1 MKLRVLSLLC
11 LVLLAFAG
19 AAAARSYSET
29 LAMSC
34 PPLGHGGDSISRGF
48 YVTNYPGN
56 NLAGVVLYYSAT
68 VKGSY
73 YITLTAHRG
82 SFSGPP
88 IGETQ
93 VESVQLPTTSSEAA
107 VYFNFG
113 GAPVT
118 QGDTIA
124 FTQSATGPGS
134 VFFDYGDASPPCTDM
149 FETNGTTSP
158 LDTVRHDTVGL
169 QLFQQP
175 KTTACVA
182 SDTVLCLDNNP
193 GDQRF
198 AVTLAWDDTL
208 GGGGTGVAWAVPLG
222 PLGASN
228 AGWFYTNLPS
238 NPLMLVKIL
247 DGCGIGS
254 GFWVFGLVDTT
265 TGFTLTVHDTK
276 TGNNFTY
283 DNPDGTAATAIQNLD
298 ALPCP

>member
-34 PPLGHGGDSISRGF
+34 PPLGHGGDSLSRGF

-82 SFSGPP
+82 SFSGPS
-88 IGETQ
+88 IGESQ
-93 VESVQLPTTSSEAA
+93 VTSVQLPTTSSEAA

-118 QGDTIA
+118 EGDTIA

-175 KTTACVA
+175 KTTTCVA
-182 SDTVLCLDNNP
+182 SDTVLCLDDDP

-198 AVTLAWDDTL
+198 AVTLAWDD
-208 GGGGTGVAWAVPLG
+208 GGGPSVANEVPLA
-222 PLGASN
+222 PFGASSS
-228 AGWFYTNLPS
+228 GVFYFDSPS
-238 NPLMLVKIL
+238 NPVMLVNIL
-247 DGCGIGS
+247 NGCAINNE
-254 GFWVFGLVDTT
+254 FWVFGLVDTT
-265 TGFTLTVHDTK
+265 SGLTLTLHDTK
-276 TGNNFTY
+276 TGNTFTY
-283 DNPDGTAATAIQNLD
+283 SNPDGTALTAIQSLD